1 MTAPLHN
8 QGDFQALQYGFAA
21 HIRNPDAHDAPDGIE
36 ERRMQIYRELF
47 YNNVEGFLAGNFPVM
62 KAISSDEYWHRTVRN
77 FFDLY
82 RCHTPYFLEI
92 GQEFIEY
99 VNGERVPDDE
109 DQPFMKEL
117 LHYEWVELALD
128 SSEVD
133 LPVEGVDPNGD
144 LLAGHPVQSPL
155 AWSLAYQYP
164 VHCIC
169 EEYVPQEPGAQP
181 TYLIAYRNR
190 EDAVQ
195 FIETNP
201 VTARLLYLLSESE
214 EMSGHEALQQIAVE
228 LQHPSPEQVVAGGL
242 QTLEQLRASGVIL
255 GTLA

>member
-1 MTAPLHN
+1 
-8 QGDFQALQYGFAA
+8 
-21 HIRNPDAHDAPDGIE
+21 
-36 ERRMQIYRELF
+36 
-47 YNNVEGFLAGNFPVM
+47 
-62 KAISSDEYWHRTVRN
+62 
-77 FFDLY
+77 
-82 RCHTPYFLEI
+82 
-92 GQEFIEY
+92 
-99 VNGERVPDDE
+99 VPDDA

-214 EMSGHEALQQIAVE
+214 EMTGHEALQQIAVE